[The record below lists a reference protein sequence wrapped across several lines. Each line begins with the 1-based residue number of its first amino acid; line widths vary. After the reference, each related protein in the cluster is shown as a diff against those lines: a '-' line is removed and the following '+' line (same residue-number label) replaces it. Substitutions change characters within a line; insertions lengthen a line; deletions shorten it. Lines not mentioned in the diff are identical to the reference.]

1 MHDDDLRVPFAV
13 GDRSDC
19 LPRRSV
25 PRRTWSRNILTI
37 RLISTCLLSVLR
49 YISHS
54 LKDEMKTSI
63 YAAATAGLVASTIA
77 QNATSSSLP
86 IVDLG
91 YELHQASS
99 LNSSAYWFDNIRYA
113 APPTGNNRFR
123 APQAP
128 VANRT
133 VVQTGS
139 PDRICPQ
146 AAPTWGAIVA
156 EFLTDYLAG
165 QTVFDASSFNTSS
178 SSSAAPVQD
187 PRTTEDCLFLDVV
200 VPENIFNSAGQG
212 YGAPVLVWIYGGGY
226 TEGSK
231 SGSGNPAG
239 LLARS
244 QSNNA
249 TGVIVSCGDCCCRD
263 LADFVVVRGHE
274 LPPRCFRLALRPNV
288 PSRRSS
294 QCRFV

>member
-1 MHDDDLRVPFAV
+1 
-13 GDRSDC
+13 
-19 LPRRSV
+19 
-25 PRRTWSRNILTI
+25 
-37 RLISTCLLSVLR
+37 
-49 YISHS
+49 
-54 LKDEMKTSI
+54 MKNSI
-63 YAAATAGLVASTIA
+63 YAAATAGLFASAIA
-77 QNATSSSLP
+77 QNASSSSLP

-91 YELHQASS
+91 YELHQASA
-99 LNSSAYWFDNIRYA
+99 LNSSAYYFDNIRFA

-128 VANRT
+128 ATNRT

-146 AAPTWGAIVA
+146 AIPTWVTTAA
-156 EFLTDYLAG
+156 EFIPEYLAG
-165 QTVFDASSFNTSS
+165 QTEFNASSFNTTTS
-178 SSSAAPVQD
+178 SSSAVPAQD

-249 TGVIVSCGDCCCRD
+249 TGVIVSCGHCYCCD
-263 LADFVVVRGHE
+263 LADKW
-274 LPPRCFRLALRPNV
+274 
-288 PSRRSS
+288 
-294 QCRFV
+294 